1 MRKLVIPLAL
11 AFLATGLLADSSLAR
26 ERRRPK
32 HDPAPVQGGVP
43 EAQDPIDW
51 MTDVE
56 AAFKLAAEEK
66 RALFILISTEDMERR
81 GQFCRFLANSVR
93 KAVREAKVVPLK
105 VLPPPAMDLTGLKAE
120 EVKLRQEVAAAAMKK
135 YEELAKRFGANSV
148 PSLVYAAPDGVKL
161 LLQASPAD
169 DSILVVLARLPEMLK
184 AHEEAVAKEGKKP
197 EPVAGKDPPG
207 TKPPEPKP
215 PEGKEPPKGGV
226 DDF

>member
-1 MRKLVIPLAL
+1 MRRLIIPMALAL
-11 AFLATGLLADSSLAR
+11 LVTGLLPDSSSAR

-43 EAQDPIDW
+43 DAQDPVDW

-66 RALFILISTEDMERR
+66 RALFILITTDQMERQ

-105 VLPPPAMDLTGLKAE
+105 VLPPPALDLTGLKAE
-120 EVKLRQEVAAAAMKK
+120 EIKLRQEVAAAAMKK
-135 YEELAKRFGANSV
+135 YEELAKRYGATTV
-148 PSLVYAAPDGVKL
+148 PSLVYAAPDGDKL

-169 DSILVVLARLPEMLK
+169 DDIIAALARLPEMIK
-184 AHEEAVAKEGKKP
+184 AHDEATAKEGKKP
-197 EPVAGKDPPG
+197 EAVAGKDPPPA
-207 TKPPEPKP
+207 KPPEK
-215 PEGKEPPKGGV
+215 KEPPKGGV